1 MFLWEVF
8 FFKESIMQKGSL
20 LRAFLNKA
28 ILWLFWTTIC
38 GYFVYIVWVLKCA
51 SSWQL
56 SLLLQGPKPGC
67 PVSLRTEPSWVSGA
81 NLELTSICA
90 LHSHPTLYGSRCH
103 FLSDGVSY
111 SDGCTG
117 EWLLSFL
124 FNFVLLFD
132 GRWDEILVLS
142 APIQLKRILD
152 LVFPFKVKEQGMY

>member
-1 MFLWEVF
+1 
-8 FFKESIMQKGSL
+8 MQKGSL

-38 GYFVYIVWVLKCA
+38 GYFVYIVWVLKYA
-51 SSWQL
+51 SCWQL
-56 SLLLQGPKPGC
+56 SLLLQGPRPGC
-67 PVSLRTEPSWVSGA
+67 PVSLRTERYDHSQPSWVSGEH
-81 NLELTSICA
+81 LELTSICA
-90 LHSHPTLYGSRCH
+90 LCSHPTLYGNSRH

-132 GRWDEILVLS
+132 GRWDEILFLS
-142 APIQLKRILD
+142 TPIQLKRILD